1 MTYHTRGGLHF
12 IRIGRLYIQWSWS
25 RRQRVVM
32 PWEVVR

>member
-1 MTYHTRGGLHF
+1 MSYHKHGGLHF

-32 PWEVVR
+32 PWESVR